1 MEGLTQDCLNAI
13 EGRLIQG
20 HISSPFQGVS
30 INSRTVS
37 KGDLFV
43 CIKGDRFDGHDFLA
57 DVIDKKVGGVILSNP
72 KKLPNVPVQDQ
83 AQPFLIH
90 VSDTLKALQDLAC
103 FQRNRFHTNFS
114 KFYLNFFPNTCL
126 FYLSHRIFLLFHP
139 KLFGCHL

>member
-103 FQRNRFHTNFS
+103 FQRNRFPF
-114 KFYLNFFPNTCL
+114 KF
-126 FYLSHRIFLLFHP
+126 FLLQQLHALPPTQFVKHSFFSSIRIHIIILQ
-139 KLFGCHL
+139 K